1 MKFWRQ
7 IKKFQVETEI
17 FRRVVRKEGSV
28 DGAKNESKIELG
40 KCDKLREKTTTEN

>member
-28 DGAKNESKIELG
+28 NGPRNESKIEHG
-40 KCDKLREKTTTEN
+40 KCEKLTEIKKSEN